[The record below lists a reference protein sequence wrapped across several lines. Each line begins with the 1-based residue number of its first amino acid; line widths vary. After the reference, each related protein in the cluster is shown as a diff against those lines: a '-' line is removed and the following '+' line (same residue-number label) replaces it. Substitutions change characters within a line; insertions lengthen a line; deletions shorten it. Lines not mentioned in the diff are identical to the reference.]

1 MDIHVWFYFALA
13 CCGLALTPG
22 PNALLVITH
31 SIRFGPAITLYTI
44 LGGILA
50 FALLMTVSL
59 FGIDVL
65 LNMYPSFLTYLKFAG
80 GMYLIWL
87 GFRQWRLRTLNI
99 GESAPLAASINRLS
113 LFTQGVA
120 SAGANPKVFLF
131 FGAFLSQFIDPTKDT
146 LLQFVVMVA
155 TFAAVEFLVELA
167 INLTAGRFRA
177 YLAVHGKAFSLVC
190 GAIFMTVGGLVLFM
204 P

>member
-44 LGGILA
+44 FGGILA
-50 FALLMTVSL
+50 FVLLMTVSL

-87 GFRQWRLRTLNI
+87 GFRQWRLRTLNF
-99 GESAPLAASINRLS
+99 GESAPLAASINRFS
-113 LFTQGVA
+113 LFTQGAA

-190 GAIFMTVGGLVLFM
+190 GAIFMTVGGLVMFM
-204 P
+204 Q

>member
-50 FALLMTVSL
+50 FALLMIVSM

-65 LNMYPSFLTYLKFAG
+65 LKTYPSFLTYIKLAG

-87 GFRQWRLRTLNI
+87 GLKQWRLRTLNM
-99 GESAPLAASINRLS
+99 GEPAQFMVSINRLS
-113 LFTQGVA
+113 LFTQGAA

-131 FGAFLSQFIDPTKDT
+131 FGAFLTQFIDPTKDT
-146 LLQFVVMVA
+146 LLQFAVMVA
-155 TFAAVEFLVELA
+155 TFAAVEFLAELA
-167 INLTAGRFRA
+167 INLAAGRFRS
-177 YLAVHGKAFSLVC
+177 YLAAHGKAFSMIC
-190 GAIFMTVGGLVLFM
+190 GTIFIMIGGVVLFIK
-204 P
+204 

>member
-1 MDIHVWFYFALA
+1 MDIHVWLYFALA

-113 LFTQGVA
+113 LFTQGAA

-177 YLAVHGKAFSLVC
+177 YLAVHGKVFSLVC
-190 GAIFMTVGGLVLFM
+190 GAIFMTVGGLVMFM
-204 P
+204 Q

>member
-1 MDIHVWFYFALA
+1 MDITVWFYFALA

-44 LGGILA
+44 WGGILA

-65 LNMYPSFLTYLKFAG
+65 LTMYPAFLTDIKFAG

-99 GESAPLAASINRLS
+99 SESAPLVASINRLS
-113 LFTQGVA
+113 LFTQGAA

-131 FGAFLSQFIDPTKDT
+131 FGAFLTQFIDPTKDT

-155 TFAAVEFLVELA
+155 TFIAVEFLVELV
-167 INLTAGRFRA
+167 INLTAGRFRV
-177 YLAVHGKAFSLVC
+177 YLAEHGKAFSMVC
-190 GAIFMTVGGLVLFM
+190 GAIFMMIGGLVLFM
-204 P
+204 Q

>member
-31 SIRFGPAITLYTI
+31 SIRFGPAVTLYTI
-44 LGGILA
+44 WGGILA
-50 FALLMTVSL
+50 FTLLMIVSL

-65 LNMYPSFLTYLKFAG
+65 LKAYPSFLVYLKFAG

-99 GESAPLAASINRLS
+99 GESAPLVASINRLS
-113 LFTQGVA
+113 LFTQGAA
-120 SAGANPKVFLF
+120 SAGSNPKVFLF

-146 LLQFVVMVA
+146 LLQFAVMVA

-190 GAIFMTVGGLVLFM
+190 GAIFMMIGGLVLFM
-204 P
+204 Q